1 MKTIEELRSL
11 ETAQKNYV
19 PEKVEKLS
27 EKDMQ
32 WFRDAKFGMFIHWG
46 LYSLLGKG
54 EWVLFNEWLD
64 MKKYAALSQ
73 DFSAEAFDAEKW
85 ARTAK
90 KAGMKYMVL
99 TTRHHDGFCLFN
111 SKASGYNS
119 VNSAAKRDFVKEYAE
134 ACRKEGLKVGFYY
147 SPMDWR
153 YPGYFFPELYW
164 ESAQEMKKQCW
175 EQLEEL
181 MTNYG
186 KIDLLW
192 FDGEWLAHGGIGF
205 GENGW
210 MRDPD
215 WGKSRYLRVNYFW
228 ESEKLINRI
237 RALQP
242 GIMINNRGGW
252 EGDFHV
258 RERQIGGIR
267 TDKPWDSNDC
277 LARSWGYIP
286 GMPILSLEQL
296 IRNLVSII
304 VRDGNYLLNVGP
316 AGDGSFDPEHVQR
329 LKQLGAWLEKYGESV
344 YGTRGGP
351 VQPGVWGGCVYREN
365 TVYVHIT
372 EWGKDRIEIP
382 ETGRLLSFRGLNCT
396 NISLTEQNGM
406 LRIEIPIEDRAP
418 YDSIVRLDYA
428 EPVRWDGV
436 EAKEEDVYGLADG
449 LG

>member
-1 MKTIEELRSL
+1 MGKCIAMELAKRKINTL
-11 ETAQKNYV
+11 LTALPGEN
-19 PEKVEKLS
+19 LS
-27 EKDMQ
+27 E
-32 WFRDAKFGMFIHWG
+32 
-46 LYSLLGKG
+46 
-54 EWVLFNEWLD
+54 V
-64 MKKYAALSQ
+64 
-73 DFSAEAFDAEKW
+73 
-85 ARTAK
+85 
-90 KAGMKYMVL
+90 
-99 TTRHHDGFCLFN
+99 C
-111 SKASGYNS
+111 
-119 VNSAAKRDFVKEYAE
+119 E
-134 ACRKEGLKVGFYY
+134 ACRKEGLKVGLYY

-286 GMPILSLEQL
+286 GMPVLSLEQL
-296 IRNLVSII
+296 IRNLVAII

-329 LKQLGAWLEKYGESV
+329 LKQLGAWLEKYGESI
-344 YGTRGGP
+344 YGARGGP
-351 VQPGVWGGCVYREN
+351 AQPGAWGGCVYREN

-372 EWGKDRIEIP
+372 EWEKDRIEIP

-418 YDSIVRLDYA
+418 YDSIIRLDYA

-436 EAKEEDVYGLADG
+436 STKEEDVYGLADG
-449 LG
+449 L